1 MAGLVEDDGHAVVD
15 LGGEFVG
22 FGGDNGAA
30 ADDFFFGRGPFL
42 PESGHGE
49 RAIVGHVQVVRDF
62 TGVGLLPLVVAAG
75 RY

>member
-1 MAGLVEDDGHAVVD
+1 LAGLVEDDWHAVMD
-15 LGGEFVG
+15 LGGELAG

-30 ADDFFFGRGPFL
+30 ADDFFFWRGPFL

-49 RAIVGHVQVVRDF
+49 RAAVGHVQVVRDF
-62 TGVGLLPLVVAAG
+62 AVVGLLPLVVAAG